1 MTAAASIEDSARRS
15 PATRCTRYLGGRYP
29 PRFLSGLRRSAGRFA
44 AAALAFTAVAVAA
57 LALAASASAAPSYPE
72 AVVLVSG
79 FDTQTPFTTPDP
91 SCNGK
96 EGEAWDPPTGVAA
109 ALKAA
114 GRKVFTAP
122 VHQAGGN
129 GLNPCD
135 PDGPSPPQADYIDS
149 NGEVDANGAALAGL
163 LAFLRDNYGVQR
175 VQLVGHSD
183 GGLWSRSAITQD
195 GAYAGVSILSLTT
208 LGTPHTGSFIADLAI
223 DTEGA
228 KCESESELL
237 RLLCLGLRTSV
248 EAIIDDIGQTATEEL
263 TNDYLATWN
272 PLQTIGKCPVTGIA
286 GTFVGA
292 GESQFPYYIPDDG
305 LVGEASA
312 LARAAQDIDGHT
324 IPAPSIPNFRV
335 GGTYPVVHGASM
347 KYLSK
352 ESLLNTEAISDKVVE
367 IVGEAQPSGPLCNI
381 TTGATAS
388 VVPATPSLRLP
399 LTRLVLPNRHGYLPV
414 PSKEDA
420 AIVRRG
426 VHLTCGA
433 RGSLPLA
440 PLLGDERLRMGQALT
455 CGQRLLVR
463 GGTKPRGGALLIR
476 RDPSRDVILKLRGD
490 GVQMHVRGP
499 RPQAVWVL
507 LDGHGKWTPLPL
519 DRFGRGVLPSRAAR
533 SALRIRVR
541 PRPGARIWT
550 ATAVLRH

>member
-1 MTAAASIEDSARRS
+1 M
-15 PATRCTRYLGGRYP
+15 
-29 PRFLSGLRRSAGRFA
+29 A
-44 AAALAFTAVAVAA
+44 AAALAI
-57 LALAASASAAPSYPE
+57 ASTASAAPSYPE

-114 GRKVFTAP
+114 GKKVFTAP
-122 VHQAGGN
+122 VRQGGSN
-129 GLNPCD
+129 GLTPCD
-135 PDGPSPPQADYIDS
+135 PDGPPPPQSDYIDS

-175 VQLVGHSD
+175 VELVGHSD
-183 GGLWSRSAITQD
+183 GGLWSRSAITQN
-195 GAYAGVSILSLTT
+195 GTYTGVSILSLTT

-237 RLLCLGLRTSV
+237 RLLCLALRTSV

-263 TNDYLATWN
+263 TNDFLATWN
-272 PLQTIGKCPVTGIA
+272 PHQTIGKCPVTGIA
-286 GTFVGA
+286 GTFVGGDG
-292 GESQFPYYIPDDG
+292 GEAPYPYYVPDDG

-312 LARAAQDIDGHT
+312 LARSAKDIDGHT
-324 IPAPSIPNFRV
+324 IPAPPIPNFRV

-367 IVGEAQPSGPLCNI
+367 IVGEAQPSGPLCNVAS
-381 TTGATAS
+381 GATAS
-388 VVPATPSLRLP
+388 VVHAPLSLRLP
-399 LTRLVLPNRHGYLPV
+399 LTRLVLPTRGGYLPV
-414 PSKEDA
+414 PNKEDA
-420 AIVRRG
+420 VVVRRG
-426 VHLTCGA
+426 FHLTCGA
-433 RGSLPLA
+433 HGALPLA
-440 PLLGDERLRMGQALT
+440 PLLGDERLRIGQALT
-455 CGQRLLVR
+455 CTRRLLAH
-463 GGTKPRGGALLIR
+463 GGKKARGGALLIR
-476 RDPSRDVILKLRGD
+476 RDPRHDVILRLRGD
-490 GVQMHVRGP
+490 WVRLRVRGP
-499 RPQAVWVL
+499 RPQAIWVL
-507 LDGHGKWTPLPL
+507 LDGRGKWTPLHL
-519 DRFGRGVLPSRAAR
+519 DRAGRAALPSGASR

-541 PRPGARIWT
+541 PRPGGPIWT

>member
-1 MTAAASIEDSARRS
+1 M
-15 PATRCTRYLGGRYP
+15 
-29 PRFLSGLRRSAGRFA
+29 
-44 AAALAFTAVAVAA
+44 AFVAVAA
-57 LALAASASAAPSYPE
+57 ATLAFAASASAAPSYPE

-114 GRKVFTAP
+114 GNKVFTAP
-122 VHQAGGN
+122 VHQAGSS
-129 GLNPCD
+129 GLTPCD
-135 PDGPSPPQADYIDS
+135 PDGPAPPQSDYVDS

-175 VQLVGHSD
+175 VELVGHSD

-195 GAYAGVSILSLTT
+195 GAYAGVSVLSLTT

-228 KCESESELL
+228 KCESESEFL
-237 RLLCLGLRTSV
+237 RLLCLALRTSV
-248 EAIIDDIGQTATEEL
+248 EAIIDDLGETTTKEL

-272 PLQTIGKCPVTGIA
+272 PLQTIGECPVTGIA
-286 GTFVGA
+286 GTFIGGGGG
-292 GESQFPYYIPDDG
+292 GESPYPYYVPDDG

-312 LARAAQDIDGHT
+312 LARSAKDIDGHT
-324 IPAPSIPNFRV
+324 IPAPPIPNFRV

-367 IVGEAQPSGPLCNI
+367 IVGEAQPSGPLCNVAS
-381 TTGATAS
+381 GATAS

-399 LTRLVLPNRHGYLPV
+399 LTRLVLATRRGYLPV
-414 PSKEDA
+414 PNKEDA
-420 AIVRRG
+420 VIVRRG
-426 VHLTCGA
+426 VHLTCG
-433 RGSLPLA
+433 RHGSLPLA
-440 PLLGDERLRMGQALT
+440 PLLGDERLRIGLALT

-463 GGTKPRGGALLIR
+463 GGTKLRGRALLIR

-490 GVQMHVRGP
+490 GVRLRVRGP

-507 LDGHGKWTPLPL
+507 LDGRGKWTPLPL
-519 DRFGRGVLPSRAAR
+519 DRFGRGVLPGRATR

-541 PRPGARIWT
+541 PQPGGRIWT

>member
-1 MTAAASIEDSARRS
+1 M
-15 PATRCTRYLGGRYP
+15 
-29 PRFLSGLRRSAGRFA
+29 
-44 AAALAFTAVAVAA
+44 AFIAVAA
-57 LALAASASAAPSYPE
+57 ATLALAAGATAAPPYPE

-114 GRKVFTAP
+114 GKKVFTAP
-122 VHQAGGN
+122 VSQNGSN
-129 GLNPCD
+129 GLTPCD
-135 PDGPSPPQADYIDS
+135 PDGPAPPQSDYVDS

-175 VQLVGHSD
+175 IELVGHSD
-183 GGLWSRSAITQD
+183 GGLWSRSAISQD
-195 GAYAGVSILSLTT
+195 GAYAGISILSLTT

-286 GTFVGA
+286 GTFVGGGG
-292 GESQFPYYIPDDG
+292 GESPYPYYVPDDG

-312 LARAAQDIDGHT
+312 LARSAKDIDGHT
-324 IPAPSIPNFRV
+324 IPAPSIPDFRA

-352 ESLLNTEAISDKVVE
+352 ESLLNTEAISAKVAQ
-367 IVGEAQPSGPLCNI
+367 IAGEARPSGPLCNVAG
-381 TTGATAS
+381 GATAS
-388 VVPATPSLRLP
+388 VVPATPPLRLP
-399 LTRLVLPNRHGYLPV
+399 LTRLVLPTRRGYLPV
-414 PSKEDA
+414 PNKEDA
-420 AIVRRG
+420 VIVRRG
-426 VHLTCGA
+426 VRLTCGT

-440 PLLGDERLRMGQALT
+440 PLLGDERLRIGQALT
-455 CGQRLLVR
+455 CGQRLLAR
-463 GGTKPRGGALLIR
+463 GGAKPRGGALLIR
-476 RDPSRDVILKLRGD
+476 RDPHRDVILKLRGD
-490 GVQMHVRGP
+490 GVQLHVRGP

-507 LDGHGKWTPLPL
+507 LAGHEKWTPLRL
-519 DRFGRGVLPSRAAR
+519 DRFGRGAMPSRAAR

-541 PRPGARIWT
+541 PHPGARVWT
-550 ATAVLRH
+550 ATAVLHH

>member
-1 MTAAASIEDSARRS
+1 
-15 PATRCTRYLGGRYP
+15 
-29 PRFLSGLRRSAGRFA
+29 LSGRRRSAGGFAGVGRVGSALVFA
-44 AAALAFTAVAVAA
+44 AIVALGS
-57 LALAASASAAPSYPE
+57 AASASAAPSYPE

-91 SCNGK
+91 SCNGM

-114 GRKVFTAP
+114 GKKVFTAP

-129 GLNPCD
+129 GLTPCD
-135 PDGPSPPQADYIDS
+135 PDGPAPPQSDYIDS

-175 VQLVGHSD
+175 VELVGHSD
-183 GGLWSRSAITQD
+183 GGLWSRSAISQD
-195 GAYAGVSILSLTT
+195 GAYAGVSVLSLTT

-228 KCESESELL
+228 KCEGESELL

-248 EAIIDDIGQTATEEL
+248 EAIVDDLGQSTTEEL

-286 GTFVGA
+286 GTFLGGGGS
-292 GESQFPYYIPDDG
+292 GEAPFPYYVPDDG

-312 LARAAQDIDGHT
+312 LARSAQDIDGHT
-324 IPAPSIPNFRV
+324 IPAPPIPNFRA

-352 ESLLNTEAISDKVVE
+352 ESLLNTEAISAKVVE
-367 IVGEAQPSGPLCNI
+367 VVGEAQPSGPLCNVAS
-381 TTGATAS
+381 GATAS
-388 VVPATPSLRLP
+388 VVPATQSLRLP
-399 LTRLVLPNRHGYLPV
+399 LTRLVLPTRRGYLPA
-414 PSKEDA
+414 PHKEDA
-420 AIVRRG
+420 VIVRRG
-426 VHLTCGA
+426 VQLTCGA
-433 RGSLPLA
+433 HGQLPLV
-440 PLLGDERLRMGQALT
+440 PLLGDERLRIGQALP
-455 CGQRLLVR
+455 CGQRLVARR
-463 GGTKPRGGALLIR
+463 GVKPRGGALLIR
-476 RDPSRDVILKLRGD
+476 RDPHRDVILKLRGD
-490 GVQMHVRGP
+490 GVRLRVRGP
-499 RPQAVWVL
+499 RPQAVWAL
-507 LDGHGKWTPLPL
+507 LEAGGKWTPLPL
-519 DRFGRGVLPSRAAR
+519 DRFGRGVLPSRAPR
-533 SALRIRVR
+533 SALRIRVK
-541 PRPGARIWT
+541 PQPGARIWT

>member
-1 MTAAASIEDSARRS
+1 VPALVLTAII
-15 PATRCTRYLGGRYP
+15 
-29 PRFLSGLRRSAGRFA
+29 
-44 AAALAFTAVAVAA
+44 ALAF
-57 LALAASASAAPSYPE
+57 AASASAAPSYPE

-96 EGEAWDPPTGVAA
+96 EGEAWDPSTGVAA

-114 GRKVFTAP
+114 EKKVFTAP
-122 VHQAGGN
+122 VRQGGSN
-129 GLNPCD
+129 GLTPCD
-135 PDGPSPPQADYIDS
+135 PDGPSPPQSDYIDS

-175 VQLVGHSD
+175 VELVGHSD

-195 GAYAGVSILSLTT
+195 GAYKGVSILSLTT

-228 KCESESELL
+228 KCESEHELL
-237 RLLCLGLRTSV
+237 RFLCIALRTSV
-248 EAIIDDIGQTATEEL
+248 EAIIDDLGETTTKEL

-272 PLQTIGKCPVTGIA
+272 PLQTIGECPVTGIA
-286 GTFVGA
+286 GTFVPGF
-292 GESQFPYYIPDDG
+292 SFPYYVPDDG

-312 LARAAQDIDGHT
+312 LARSAKDIDEHT

-367 IVGEAQPSGPLCNI
+367 IVGETQPSGPLCNVAG
-381 TTGATAS
+381 GATAS
-388 VVPATPSLRLP
+388 VVPSTPSLRLP
-399 LTRLVLPNRHGYLPV
+399 LTRLVLPTSRGYLPV
-414 PSKEDA
+414 PNKEDA
-420 AIVRRG
+420 VIVRRG

-433 RGSLPLA
+433 HGQLPLA
-440 PLLGDERLRMGQALT
+440 PLLGDERLRIGQALS
-455 CGQRLLVR
+455 CGQRLRAR

-476 RDPSRDVILKLRGD
+476 RDPRRDVILKLRGD
-490 GVQMHVRGP
+490 GVQLRVRGP
-499 RPQAVWVL
+499 HPQAVWVL
-507 LDGHGKWTPLPL
+507 HDDHGKWTPLPL
-519 DRFGRGVLPSRAAR
+519 DRFGRGALPSRAPR

-541 PRPGARIWT
+541 PQPGARIWT